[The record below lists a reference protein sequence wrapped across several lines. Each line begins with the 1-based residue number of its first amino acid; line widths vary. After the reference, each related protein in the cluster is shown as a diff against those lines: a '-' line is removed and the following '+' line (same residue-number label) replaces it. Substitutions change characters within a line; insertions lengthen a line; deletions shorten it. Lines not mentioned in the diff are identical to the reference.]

1 MFLEF
6 KINKNEYKLKCA
18 NIKLLICKRLSFQK
32 AEFFAICEETNF
44 FVFIHFTVCL
54 VRIEL

>member
-1 MFLEF
+1 MCKHKTADLQTP
-6 KINKNEYKLKCA
+6 
-18 NIKLLICKRLSFQK
+18 LIPESR
-32 AEFFAICEETNF
+32 FFAICKETIF